1 MILVTGST
9 GTFGSHVAKALL
21 TKGLKI
27 KVASFDKLEKMQEKF
42 GKEVVSTNYDL
53 NSPSTFDELLDGIKS
68 IYLVAP
74 SGSNQFAEQII
85 PLLAKAKE
93 NLVNHIVLTTVMGAD
108 SNPSSSHHRA
118 EIAIKESNIDYTII
132 RPNFIFQNFINY
144 DLWAIKKDMIFLPT
158 ENGETSYNDIRD
170 VADAIANVL
179 ETPNTHLGK
188 TYTITGPEALSHSKI
203 SEIFSK
209 VLERNIRNVN
219 PTEVEYKETL
229 LKFGL
234 PQNTVDFLAT
244 LYHFIKLN
252 YFKSTTTDLEFLLKR
267 KPTTFHQF
275 VIDYKAIFET
285 KV

>member
-1 MILVTGST
+1 MILVTGAT
-9 GTFGSHVAKALL
+9 GTFGSHVAKALQK
-21 TKGLKI
+21 KGLKI
-27 KVASFDKLEKMQEKF
+27 KVASFDDLEKMQEKF
-42 GKEVVSTNYDL
+42 GDDVVSTKYDL
-53 NSPSTFDELLDGIKS
+53 NSPSTFDQLLDGVKS

-74 SGSNQFAEQII
+74 SGSHQFAEQIV

-93 NLVNHIVLTTVMGAD
+93 KLVNHIVLTTVMGAD
-108 SNPSSSHHRA
+108 ANPSSSHYRA
-118 EIAIKESNIDYTII
+118 EIAIKESNISYTII

-144 DLWAIKKDMIFLPT
+144 DLWAIKKGMIFLPT

-170 VADAIANVL
+170 VAEAIANVL
-179 ETPNTHLGK
+179 YKPDAHLGK

-219 PTEVEYKETL
+219 PTEAEYKETL
-229 LKFGL
+229 LKFRL

-244 LYHFIKLN
+244 LYQFIKLN

-275 VIDYKAIFET
+275 VLDYKSIFEN
-285 KV
+285 KD

>member
-9 GTFGSHVAKALL
+9 GTFGSHVAKALQK
-21 TKGLKI
+21 KGLKI
-27 KVASFDKLEKMQEKF
+27 KVASFDNLEKMQHKF
-42 GKEVVSTNYDL
+42 GDDVLTIKYDL
-53 NSPSTFDELLDGIKS
+53 NNPSTFDELLEGVKS

-74 SGSNQFAEQII
+74 SGSHQFAEQIV

-93 NLVNHIVLTTVMGAD
+93 KLVNHIVLTTVMGAD
-108 SNPSSSHHRA
+108 ANPSSSHYRA
-118 EIAIKESNIDYTII
+118 EIAVNESSIGFTII

-170 VADAIANVL
+170 VAEAIANVL
-179 ETPNTHLGK
+179 EKPEEHVGK

-209 VLERNIRNVN
+209 VLQRNIKNVN

-244 LYHFIKLN
+244 LYHYIKLN
-252 YFKSTTTDLEFLLKR
+252 YFKSTTRDLEFLLNR

-275 VIDYKAIFET
+275 VSDYKEAFEN
-285 KV
+285 KI